1 MIVLPSVSSGVISS
15 SFFDPKKISGLAL
28 WLKADAGV
36 SKPSYNY
43 ISEIIITGTSNP
55 SFAGTYTADSAP
67 NYDTEEVL
75 IEYYTLSAAG
85 GRLITWNPNSQQF
98 VLSLDEQEFAF
109 SGDGVNW
116 SVISF
121 LGQVIIS
128 GFTGIY
134 AGANGTYTRSDEE
147 SNFDRV
153 GGGFFIDGEGLKD
166 TSSETLIATAPEN
179 YSGSWTPASYVSS
192 VTLSG
197 AGNTSVN
204 GIYTRS
210 ETQIDMSEVSYTKSG
225 GGSISYQRGWLVN
238 GDSYVNGFNWQVG
251 DLQNGGLEPAPTNSF
266 ATSAR
271 SVGSPTSTTVLI
283 PIGSISGVVTTTTVE
298 VVVDWQD
305 QSGNGRSPYVDSENK
320 PTYTIIGGKSFV
332 NLVAGS
338 RLFLSNVI
346 WSDVEFI
353 GTIFFVAR
361 FNSSSAGYGSVLFHQ
376 EGNTGS
382 LFFIRGIGSTNNF
395 YITKN
400 DGTNVVSSNVLAD
413 NNTNYILATTFN
425 ASTASLYL
433 NGASAGSGPISSS
446 TGYPVNSSIGYGQ
459 SEQFNV
465 AEAIIYN
472 RVLTTSER
480 QQVEAY
486 LNAKYV
492 IY

>member
-153 GGGFFIDGEGLKD
+153 GGG
-166 TSSETLIATAPEN
+166 
-179 YSGSWTPASYVSS
+179 
-192 VTLSG
+192 
-197 AGNTSVN
+197 
-204 GIYTRS
+204 
-210 ETQIDMSEVSYTKSG
+210 
-225 GGSISYQRGWLVN
+225 
-238 GDSYVNGFNWQVG
+238 
-251 DLQNGGLEPAPTNSF
+251 
-266 ATSAR
+266 
-271 SVGSPTSTTVLI
+271 
-283 PIGSISGVVTTTTVE
+283 
-298 VVVDWQD
+298 
-305 QSGNGRSPYVDSENK
+305 
-320 PTYTIIGGKSFV
+320 
-332 NLVAGS
+332 
-338 RLFLSNVI
+338 
-346 WSDVEFI
+346 
-353 GTIFFVAR
+353 
-361 FNSSSAGYGSVLFHQ
+361 
-376 EGNTGS
+376 S
-382 LFFIRGIGSTNNF
+382 L
-395 YITKN
+395 
-400 DGTNVVSSNVLAD
+400 
-413 NNTNYILATTFN
+413 
-425 ASTASLYL
+425 
-433 NGASAGSGPISSS
+433 
-446 TGYPVNSSIGYGQ
+446 
-459 SEQFNV
+459 
-465 AEAIIYN
+465 
-472 RVLTTSER
+472 
-480 QQVEAY
+480 
-486 LNAKYV
+486 
-492 IY
+492 